1 MKSFAIEGSK
11 MSSVAK
17 LDYLV
22 KNNKNV
28 LFIGK
33 HGVGKTGIIEEL
45 FNRHKLNWRYYS
57 ASTMDPWVDFVGVP
71 KEKTDGK
78 IPEQFEVIR
87 ELANIDANFA
97 CEWIQNNWKMSPESS
112 RKIVSD
118 VMNRQQGL
126 TYLDLVRPYTF
137 ATGDIEAL
145 FFDEFNRSPKKV
157 RNAVMELIQFKS
169 INGLKFPKL
178 RLVWAAINPD
188 DDEENTYDVE
198 KLDPAQQDRF
208 HVTMVIPYKPNAPWF
223 RQRYGNK
230 IADSAI
236 EWWDELPKE
245 QQNLISPRR
254 LQYALDFFVNDGDMR
269 DVLPLKCGVSKLI
282 SALNNGSISDK
293 LSELLTKKDD
303 VETRIFLQNENQYE
317 SAMKY
322 IEKSETLIN
331 YFIPLIPKEKMAAI
345 MNDNDKLCQFII
357 NNSTK
362 IDVFGNVCKEIISAN
377 TNKHLV
383 RRIRRT
389 LTENQDLAENLSDK

>member
-1 MKSFAIEGSK
+1 
-11 MSSVAK
+11 MSSAAK
-17 LDYLV
+17 LDYFV

-33 HGVGKTGIIEEL
+33 HGVGKTGMIEEL

-71 KEKTDGK
+71 KEKTENK
-78 IPEQFEVIR
+78 LPEQFEVIR
-87 ELANIDANFA
+87 ELAKINFNFA
-97 CEWIQNNWKMSPESS
+97 CEWIQNNWKMNPESS
-112 RKIVSD
+112 KQIVSEI
-118 VMNRQQGL
+118 VNRKQGL
-126 TYLDLVRPYTF
+126 TYLDLVRPHTF
-137 ATGDIEAL
+137 ATGGIEAL

-169 INGLKFPKL
+169 INGLKFPNL

-208 HVTMVIPYKPNAPWF
+208 HVTMMIPYKPNAAWF
-223 RQRYGNK
+223 RQKYGNK

-236 EWWDELPKE
+236 EWWNQLPKE

-254 LQYALDFFVNDGDMR
+254 LQYALDFFVNDGDIR
-269 DVLPLKCGVSKLI
+269 DALPLKSGVSKLI

-293 LSELLTKKDD
+293 ISELLTKKDD
-303 VETRIFLQNENQYE
+303 EETRLFLQNENQYE

-322 IEKSETLIN
+322 IEQSETLIS
-331 YFIPLIPKEKMAAI
+331 YFIPLIPKEKIAAL
-345 MNDNDKLCQFII
+345 MNENDKICQFVISNSVKHEVFASVCLEII
-357 NNSTK
+357 NAK
-362 IDVFGNVCKEIISAN
+362 
-377 TNKHLV
+377 TNQQLIK
-383 RRIRRT
+383 RIKRSF
-389 LTENQDLAENLSDK
+389 TENPELAVAISGSGK